1 MVCRKGMLKTL
12 AYDWKLNRATEYI
25 SRSWSFL
32 LIFML
37 VLRFV
42 LHKMENVDKQQMI
55 TAKIIM
61 NNGYKQLSDYI
72 LTKNEC
78 LLVVLVVW

>member
-1 MVCRKGMLKTL
+1 MCRKGMLKAL

-32 LIFML
+32 LIFMF

-42 LHKMENVDKQQMI
+42 LHKTQECRQ
-55 TAKIIM
+55 TA
-61 NNGYKQLSDYI
+61 NHYKQISAD
-72 LTKNEC
+72 T
-78 LLVVLVVW
+78 

>member
-1 MVCRKGMLKTL
+1 MKMMCRKGMLKAL
-12 AYDWKLNRATEYI
+12 ANDWKLNRATEYI

-42 LHKMENVDKQQMI
+42 LHKTQEERTSNK
-55 TAKIIM
+55 
-61 NNGYKQLSDYI
+61 
-72 LTKNEC
+72 
-78 LLVVLVVW
+78 

>member
-1 MVCRKGMLKTL
+1 MEKETLCRKGMLKAL

-32 LIFML
+32 LIFMF

-42 LHKMENVDKQQMI
+42 LHKTQECGQTV
-55 TAKIIM
+55 
-61 NNGYKQLSDYI
+61 
-72 LTKNEC
+72 NEY
-78 LLVVLVVW
+78 WQ